1 MLPDSAFLNP
11 TYDPWVVCAS
21 IALAIFASYVA
32 LDLAKR
38 VRTPDRA
45 IVLGWW
51 TGGSVAL
58 GTGIWAMHFVGMFA
72 FQLPILV
79 GYDRILTFVSWL
91 AAVAVSGMALRVA
104 SRETLTVRHLMF
116 AALAMALGI
125 CAMHYIGMLAMVM
138 SPAIVWNPWM
148 VALSAVIAAAA
159 SAVALVIFFWLRR
172 VTGVQAVGWQVAAA
186 VVMGVAICGMHYT
199 GMAAAHFP
207 TGSVCLAWN
216 GLRGDSLGML
226 VLVGAGALM
235 LMTMFTSAL
244 DARMQSQTARL
255 ARSLQVANDELKR
268 SAFRDPLTGL
278 CNRLVLEDRLD
289 HAVARAERHGGR
301 IALLFVDLDAFK
313 PINDSFGHTAGDTV
327 LQEVAARLRS
337 LIREGDTVARIGG
350 DEFVLLLEDVPD
362 ESFAEAIAR
371 RTLGIL
377 GRPFALEGREIL
389 LSCSIGVSSTPDHGP
404 ADKLIGRADA
414 AMYMAKRTGGA
425 NYVVWTPR
433 MDVDIRGQVDLQSEL
448 RHAIERGE
456 LELHFQPKIG
466 GRSGR
471 VTGAEALLRW
481 RHPERGMVSPVIFVP
496 LAERFGL
503 IGALGQWVLD
513 SACRQIR
520 QWQDAG
526 TILPVA
532 VNLSVHQLRRDDL
545 VPRIRQ
551 ALEQHRIDPKLLT
564 FEITESA
571 AMEDTQTTMRS
582 FSELSALGVSLA
594 IDDFGTGYSSLAYL
608 RRLPATQLKIDRSFV
623 HDLDQSVDALAVV
636 KAVVSLAH
644 ALGLEVVAE
653 GVETDHQRDVL
664 VQLQCEQLQG
674 FLFARP
680 MPAADL
686 LRWMQSEH
694 PHQRAAVTKIPA
706 AETPR
711 AQRG

>member
-1 MLPDSAFLNP
+1 MLSDTSYLSP

-45 IVLGWW
+45 VVFGWW
-51 TGGSVAL
+51 TGGSIAL

-72 FQLPILV
+72 FQLPLAV

-104 SRETLTVRHLMF
+104 SRETLALRDLGF
-116 AALAMALGI
+116 AAVAMALGI

-138 SPAIVWNPWM
+138 SPPIVWNPWM
-148 VALSAVIAAAA
+148 VALSAAIAAAA
-159 SAVALVIFFWLRR
+159 SAVALTIFFWLRR
-172 VTGVQAVGWQVAAA
+172 VSGMHAVGWQVVAAT
-186 VVMGVAICGMHYT
+186 VMGIAICGMHYT

-207 TGSVCLAWN
+207 AGSICLTAN

-235 LMTMFTSAL
+235 VMTMFTSAL

-255 ARSLQVANDELKR
+255 ARSLQVANDELKH

-289 HAVARAERHGGR
+289 HAVVRAERHGGR
-301 IALLFVDLDAFK
+301 IAVLFVDLDGFK
-313 PINDSFGHTAGDTV
+313 PINDSFGHTAGDAV
-327 LQEVAARLRS
+327 LQEVAARLRA
-337 LIREGDTVARIGG
+337 LTREGDTVARIGG
-350 DEFVLLLEDVPD
+350 DEFVLLLEDAPD
-362 ESFAEAIAR
+362 DTFAEVIAR
-371 RTLGIL
+371 RTLTML
-377 GRPFALEGREIL
+377 GRPFALEGREVQ
-389 LSCSIGVSSTPDHGP
+389 LSCSIGVSMAPDHGSP
-404 ADKLIGRADA
+404 DKLITRADA
-414 AMYMAKRTGGA
+414 AMYMAKHAGGA
-425 NYVVWTPR
+425 TYVVWTPR
-433 MDVDIRGQVDLQSEL
+433 MDVDVRGQVDLQSEL
-448 RHAIERGE
+448 RLAIERGA

-466 GRSGR
+466 SRSGR

-481 RHPERGMVSPVIFVP
+481 HHPMRGMVSPAIFVP

-503 IGALGQWVLD
+503 IGSLGHWVLD

-526 TILPVA
+526 TTLPVA

-545 VPRIRQ
+545 VPRIRR
-551 ALEQHRIDPKLLT
+551 ALEEHRIDPKLLT

-653 GVETDHQRDVL
+653 GVETEHQRDVL

-680 MPAADL
+680 MPASDL
-686 LRWMQSEH
+686 LRWIQDNN
-694 PHQRAAVTKIPA
+694 PQLPAAVVRISTA
-706 AETPR
+706 
-711 AQRG
+711 